1 MATLREIR
9 ERIGGVKSIIK
20 ITSAM
25 KLVAAAKMKRAQDA
39 ITAAKP
45 YAAKVSDV
53 LSFLASN
60 AGEVVDP
67 LLQERETIGSI
78 GLIVISADRGLCGG
92 FNANLMKKADKHIAS
107 LKDEYPSA
115 TISVIPVG
123 QKACDHFEKSDIEI
137 VEMFPGVFSK
147 LDFGT
152 AQDIARIAVDMFT
165 AEDFDMVQIIVN
177 EFVSVVKQVPTVEQF
192 LPIVPS
198 KDEEND
204 SPYGMDFI
212 VEPSLPDVLS
222 SLLPKH
228 LNLHVWRSMLDS
240 NAAEQAARMFSMD
253 NATRNAED
261 LLRDLELNYNKARQA
276 AITTEILEVVGG
288 AEALSK

>member
-39 ITAAKP
+39 ITSAKP

-53 LSFLASN
+53 LSFLAGN
-60 AGEVVDP
+60 ASDVVDP
-67 LLQERETIGSI
+67 LLQERETISSI

-92 FNANLMKKADKHIAS
+92 FNTNLLKKADKHMAQLREQYPGAS
-107 LKDEYPSA
+107 LH
-115 TISVIPVG
+115 VIPVG
-123 QKACDHFEKSDIEI
+123 QKACDHFDKLDVDVVDS
-137 VEMFPGVFSK
+137 FPGVFTK

-152 AQDIARIAVDMFT
+152 AQDIARIGVDKF
-165 AEDFDMVQIIVN
+165 ASEDFDLVQIVVN
-177 EFVSVVKQVPTVEQF
+177 EFVSVVKQDPIVEQF
-192 LPIVPS
+192 LPIVPNV
-198 KDEEND
+198 DEEEQ

-228 LNLHVWRSMLDS
+228 LNLHVWRAMLDS
-240 NAAEQAARMFSMD
+240 NAAEQAARMLSMD

-261 LLRDLELNYNKARQA
+261 LLDDLELNYNKARQA